1 MSSTSYECVI
11 GLEVHV
17 ELATH
22 SKLFCGCANRFG
34 GSPNSQVC
42 PVCMGLPGVLPVVNQ
57 RAIELHIL
65 AALALEC
72 NVPRLSKFDRKNY
85 FYPDMPK
92 NFQTSQYD
100 LPLAVNGRVVLPGQS
115 DGAVATMAR
124 TIGIHRIHLEEDTGK
139 SVHYRTINGKV
150 VPDRLASS
158 EFSLVDYNRAGVPLL
173 EIVSEPEIRSAQEAS
188 DYLESLRDILIW
200 LGISDCRMEEGS
212 MRCDANVSIRPVGTI
227 PLGTKAEIKNM
238 NSLKSVR
245 AAIDFEIQRQT
256 EVLNQGGRVIQETR
270 GWDEAR
276 GITISMRS
284 KEEAHDYRYFP
295 EPDLPPLELDAAWI
309 ERLRR
314 SLPELPRQR
323 QARYVDTM
331 GLSQYDASLVVA
343 NRAVSEFFDEVC
355 AAGAEPKE
363 VANWLGNEVARLL
376 LEKNLELAQTQLRP
390 LALAQLLQQVRS
402 GAINHKGARQ
412 VLAQLIESGGEPAAV
427 IAQLGLA
434 QISDSGQLAEL
445 IRGVLQRNP
454 VAVAEVK
461 AGKEKARN
469 VLVGQVMKETKGRAN
484 PGEVNRLLEEALQ
497 TGTGE

>member
-1 MSSTSYECVI
+1 MSSITYECVI

-17 ELATH
+17 ELATQ

-34 GSPNSQVC
+34 GAPNTQVC
-42 PVCMGLPGVLPVVNQ
+42 PVCMGLPGVLPVVNR
-57 RAIELHIL
+57 RAIELHVE
-65 AALALEC
+65 AALALGC

-92 NFQTSQYD
+92 NFQTSQFD
-100 LPLAVNGRVVLPGQS
+100 LPLAVQGQL
-115 DGAVATMAR
+115 AVGSSR

-139 SVHYRTINGKV
+139 SVHYRTVNGKV

-173 EIVSEPEIRSAQEAS
+173 EIVSEPEIQSAQEAS
-188 DYLESLRDILIW
+188 DYLEGLREILVW

-212 MRCDANVSIRPVGTI
+212 MRCDANVSIRPVGTT

-245 AAIDFEIQRQT
+245 AAIDYEIQRQT
-256 EVLNQGGRVIQETR
+256 EVLNRGERVIQETR

-295 EPDLPPLELDAAWI
+295 EPDLPPLELDPVWV
-309 ERLRR
+309 ESLRAN
-314 SLPELPRQR
+314 LPELPRQCHR
-323 QARYVDTM
+323 RYVEKL
-331 GLSQYDASLVVA
+331 GLSDYDAALVVA
-343 NRAVSEFFDEVC
+343 SRAFSEFFDQVC
-355 AAGAEPKE
+355 VLGGDPKE
-363 VANWLGNEVARLL
+363 VANWLGNEVSRSLQ
-376 LEKNLELAQTQLRP
+376 EKCLELSQTRLKP
-390 LALAQLLQQVRS
+390 EALAQLLELVRS
-402 GAINHKGARQ
+402 GAVNHKGGRQ
-412 VLAQLIESGGEPAAV
+412 VLGHLLEFGGDPAQV
-427 IAQLGLA
+427 VQQLGLV
-434 QISDSGQLAEL
+434 QISDSGEL
-445 IRGVLQRNP
+445 DRIIRAILDKNP

-461 AGKEKARN
+461 AGKQKAMN

-484 PGEVNRLLEEALQ
+484 PGEVNRLLDAALRE
-497 TGTGE
+497 TGD